1 MKDYLFTIIYT
12 GNGANQH
19 FKYEVFADDMQ
30 EALEKFYNEPLAKLN
45 GLKIVEIKQKAVFE
59 NSTVTDIIDII
70 KSNIDTQKRMYKRAK
85 ETANKALESMDMD
98 RYDFAIQDKLIW
110 AQRKDVL
117 EYVLDEIVRKVVN

>member
-1 MKDYLFTIIYT
+1 MKNYLFTIIYT

-59 NSTVTDIIDII
+59 DSTVTDIIDII
-70 KSNIDTQKRMYKRAK
+70 KSNIDTQKRMYKEQKRQL
-85 ETANKALESMDMD
+85 T
-98 RYDFAIQDKLIW
+98 RRLIVW
-110 AQRKDVL
+110 T
-117 EYVLDEIVRKVVN
+117 

>member
-12 GNGANQH
+12 GNGANQN
-19 FKYEVFADDMQ
+19 FRYELFADDMQ

-59 NSTVTDIIDII
+59 DSTVKEIIDII
-70 KSNIDTQKRMYKRAK
+70 KSNIDTQERMYKRAK
-85 ETANKALESMDMD
+85 ETASKALGSMDID

-110 AQRKDVL
+110 AQRKDAL
-117 EYVLDEIVRKVVN
+117 EYVLDEIVKKVVD